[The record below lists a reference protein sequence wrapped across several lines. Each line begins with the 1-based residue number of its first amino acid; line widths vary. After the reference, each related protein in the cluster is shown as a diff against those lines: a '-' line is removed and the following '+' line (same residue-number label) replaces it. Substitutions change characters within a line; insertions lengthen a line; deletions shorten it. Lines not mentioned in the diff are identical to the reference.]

1 MVRRSVC
8 SGLAALALVVATSG
22 PARAARTAYTS
33 EATYRASL
41 ASLGL
46 AAIHEGFED
55 DAVWG
60 AVRTTVVG
68 GTHTAPSVT
77 SQGVTYL
84 PNVATAR
91 VTTSDGPPHSGTW
104 GFLELPHGDPAH
116 AVRDGWVIERTEG
129 FFGVGA
135 WIETNTPY
143 AGVDFVI
150 DDDLLH
156 PVDFGDPI
164 LGTQHLFYGVID
176 TDGFTRV
183 EVRETEAGFPDEL
196 KYLFADDFW
205 IGVAGSAVCN
215 DGDGDGYGDPGSAA
229 CAFPESDCD
238 DADSAVNPGATEIP
252 GNGLD
257 DDCNLATPGGCS
269 PQLAG
274 AATAQRGAGGG
285 LDFALYLV
293 PTLVLVRWSRRGAR
307 RRLTPHG
314 RVQTPTRLRV
324 GWRWRS
330 PPPRRELA
338 GAHLVPVDLDAP
350 LVTALFF
357 RPRTIVR
364 SKVAVARPDARTRLE
379 AAVVDPRPVIA
390 EAERVPVGGAA
401 IGGIHECVLACRSLG
416 AREVIGDE
424 LLQQD
429 GRCPLG
435 PAILLQAD
443 EDRFA
448 GFEPFS
454 CLLTFG
460 RATARARGHERERE
474 TRSLDPTHR
483 RFQLDPGQGRADGS
497 SPWLARAPRSAEEV
511 KCVGRGLVPRP
522 TSRSPRSVPAGR
534 LGRHHPLRRPTRE
547 PKCIAGFKTAPR
559 SRPA

>member
-229 CAFPESDCD
+229 CAFPRERLRRRRLRGEPWRHRDPRQRSRRRLQPRHPRR
-238 DADSAVNPGATEIP
+238 VQ
-252 GNGLD
+252 
-257 DDCNLATPGGCS
+257 

-293 PTLVLVRWSRRGAR
+293 PTLVLVRWSRRAPAVADAARSGSNPDSVAGRVAMALAPPPPGTR
-307 RRLTPHG
+307 RR
-314 RVQTPTRLRV
+314 
-324 GWRWRS
+324 
-330 PPPRRELA
+330 PPRPGRSRRPA
-338 GAHLVPVDLDAP
+338 RHGA
-350 LVTALFF
+350 
-357 RPRTIVR
+357 
-364 SKVAVARPDARTRLE
+364 
-379 AAVVDPRPVIA
+379 
-390 EAERVPVGGAA
+390 
-401 IGGIHECVLACRSLG
+401 
-416 AREVIGDE
+416 
-424 LLQQD
+424 
-429 GRCPLG
+429 
-435 PAILLQAD
+435 LLQAPD
-443 EDRFA
+443 DR
-448 GFEPFS
+448 PFKS
-454 CLLTFG
+454 SRCTS
-460 RATARARGHERERE
+460 RRPNP
-474 TRSLDPTHR
+474 TRS
-483 RFQLDPGQGRADGS
+483 S
-497 SPWLARAPRSAEEV
+497 SR
-511 KCVGRGLVPRP
+511 
-522 TSRSPRSVPAGR
+522 
-534 LGRHHPLRRPTRE
+534 
-547 PKCIAGFKTAPR
+547 
-559 SRPA
+559 